1 MIIRTSIWDQMLR
14 LIVMPVKIQSGL
26 RVRNFYTVLKD
37 ATRIIAQSASIRP
50 SKKCLRK
57 NLSLK
62 KSKKNVA

>member
-1 MIIRTSIWDQMLR
+1 
-14 LIVMPVKIQSGL
+14 
-26 RVRNFYTVLKD
+26 VRNFYTVLKD

-62 KSKKNVA
+62 KGLKKSKKNLSLKKGLSVVLWQWV